1 MIEEAVRENRY
12 VGAPVPSPIFQR
24 PVHVTPNIVAKC
36 IHTPDMSM
44 SEVYM
49 TAYASDFTTIPIPCI
64 RRVIYLDLYAW
75 LVMDHV
81 KGETLDVLW
90 PRMSWWRRLRV
101 VWTIRG
107 YIRQLRRIPLPNPDI
122 PGPFNG
128 IGVPNKCEG
137 FYFTEDGAGPFNSY
151 ADLVAWYDLKR
162 QITSYYEPNNN
173 APFPSFDASEPLTF
187 VHGDLNMRNIII
199 DKDDEAWLIDFGFA
213 GAYPPWFEYAGIV
226 LFAGMDSVHPRSWA
240 FFAPFMAGFYER
252 QYRFLQRIQY
262 AISYWVL
269 ELP

>member
-1 MIEEAVRENRY
+1 MIEEALRENRH

-24 PVHVTPNIVAKC
+24 PLHLAPDIVAKC
-36 IHTPDMSM
+36 INTPDI

-49 TAYASDFTTIPIPCI
+49 MASALDFTTIPIPCI
-64 RRVIYLDLYAW
+64 RRVIYRDFYTW

-81 KGETLDVLW
+81 EGETLDVLW
-90 PRMSWWRRLRV
+90 PRMSWWHRLRV

-128 IGVPNKCEG
+128 TGVPSKCEG
-137 FYFTEDGAGPFNSY
+137 FYFTEYGAGPFNSY
-151 ADLVAWYDLKR
+151 ADLVAWYDVKR
-162 QITSYYEPNNN
+162 QITAYYEPNNN

-199 DKDDEAWLIDFGFA
+199 DKDGKAWLIDFGFA

-262 AISYWVL
+262 AISYWAL
-269 ELP
+269 QLP